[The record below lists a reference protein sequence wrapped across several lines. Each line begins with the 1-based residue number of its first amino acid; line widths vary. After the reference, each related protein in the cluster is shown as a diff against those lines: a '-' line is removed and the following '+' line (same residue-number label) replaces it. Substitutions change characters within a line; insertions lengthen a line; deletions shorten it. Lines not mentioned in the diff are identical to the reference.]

1 MDERIV
7 RDTILK
13 DKAIILEGQS
23 LKSKM
28 LMFKQAIFTV
38 FEPNSRLI
46 HL

>member
-1 MDERIV
+1 MNERFV
-7 RDTILK
+7 RDTSLN

-28 LMFKQAIFTV
+28 LMFKQAIITF
-38 FEPNSRLI
+38 FESNSRLI